1 MLGMI
6 EWYKKGDRCAVFLKI
21 ITEPVIKKERE
32 RGIKVTRDCLKRY
45 SFLLRVKNPGGSGP

>member
-1 MLGMI
+1 MI

-21 ITEPVIKKERE
+21 ITEPVIKEIDKSNT
-32 RGIKVTRDCLKRY
+32 GWLKD

>member
-6 EWYKKGDRCAVFLKI
+6 EWYKKGDMCAVFLKI

-32 RGIKVTRDCLKRY
+32 RYKSNTGLLK
-45 SFLLRVKNPGGSGP
+45 KI

>member
-21 ITEPVIKKERE
+21 ITEPVIKKER
-32 RGIKVTRDCLKRY
+32 GIKITRDGLKRY
-45 SFLLRVKNPGGSGP
+45 T

>member
-21 ITEPVIKKERE
+21 ITEPVIKGKGRE
-32 RGIKVTRDCLKRY
+32 IKVTRDGLKIV
-45 SFLLRVKNPGGSGP
+45 FF

>member
-32 RGIKVTRDCLKRY
+32 WSKSNTGLLK
-45 SFLLRVKNPGGSGP
+45 KI

>member
-21 ITEPVIKKERE
+21 ITEPVIKKER
-32 RGIKVTRDCLKRY
+32 GIKVTRDCLKRY